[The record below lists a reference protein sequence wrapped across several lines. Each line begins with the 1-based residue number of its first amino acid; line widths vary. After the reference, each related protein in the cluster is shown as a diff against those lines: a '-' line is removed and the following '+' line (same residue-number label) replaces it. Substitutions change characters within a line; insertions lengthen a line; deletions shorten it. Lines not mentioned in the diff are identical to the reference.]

1 MDWDVRNKPVATT
14 AAPRSN
20 GFSKMSSPGLFL
32 SSDDRRLFVGN
43 LQRLYPRFQV

>member
-20 GFSKMSSPGLFL
+20 GFSKMSSPGFN
-32 SSDDRRLFVGN
+32 DVMIVGY
-43 LQRLYPRFQV
+43 L